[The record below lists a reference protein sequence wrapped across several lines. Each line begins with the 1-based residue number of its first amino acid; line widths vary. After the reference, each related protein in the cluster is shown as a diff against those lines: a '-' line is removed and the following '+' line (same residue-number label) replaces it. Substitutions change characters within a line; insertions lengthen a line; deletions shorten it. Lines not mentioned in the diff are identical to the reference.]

1 MKRLYEALFLGFA
14 VLALAQSSG
23 IWFLGIFFLLWIAVG
38 FALHRQKKT
47 PNYKKAVAYAMILPF
62 ALWWFLSPNTRG
74 HFFSPWLFVI
84 PSWYF
89 MSLAILQ
96 WQSSGKGGFGIFP
109 VQRAFRTALFAPC
122 DRQNFGVLPFCVRR
136 LFAFQHQ
143 AQRTEFSLCHFD
155 SAFCGCGNRA
165 SLRLP
170 ESCRLAATSY
180 AIGKLGRKIQKR
192 TFHDG
197 IFPRRLS
204 RFFQDQ
210 FSVG

>member
-96 WQSSGKGGFGIFP
+96 WQSSGKGGFP
-109 VQRAFRTALFAPC
+109 VFFRFNALFA
-122 DRQNFGVLPFCVRR
+122 L
-136 LFAFQHQ
+136 L
-143 AQRTEFSLCHFD
+143 FSLHATD
-155 SAFCGCGNRA
+155 KISASFLRPPSFCFSA
-165 SLRLP
+165 SSP
-170 ESCRLAATSY
+170 
-180 AIGKLGRKIQKR
+180 K
-192 TFHDG
+192 DG
-197 IFPRRLS
+197 IFSLPFRFCFLWLRESGFSSAS
-204 RFFQDQ
+204 RKLPTGSDI
-210 FSVG
+210 VCDREIGKKNTETNVP

>member
-96 WQSSGKGGFGIFP
+96 WQSSGKGGFP
-109 VQRAFRTALFAPC
+109 VFFRFNALFALLFSLHAT
-122 DRQNFGVLPFCVRR
+122 DKISASF
-136 LFAFQHQ
+136 LFASAVFLLFSIKPKGRNFLFAISKYLPHQ
-143 AQRTEFSLCHFD
+143 TGAQ
-155 SAFCGCGNRA
+155 A
-165 SLRLP
+165 
-170 ESCRLAATSY
+170 
-180 AIGKLGRKIQKR
+180 
-192 TFHDG
+192 
-197 IFPRRLS
+197 
-204 RFFQDQ
+204 
-210 FSVG
+210 